1 MSLYYQTLYN
11 LYLTAVWLTL
21 NYFEPGKINSKK
33 RESVH
38 PEAVC
43 NDENEVEVEGEIKI
57 RTQRYEDTLTVKT
70 VVKVGL
76 LDRGQKPPR
85 TTEILLTEDSVRAEI
100 TV

>member
-1 MSLYYQTLYN
+1 MN
-11 LYLTAVWLTL
+11 RVKLTQ
-21 NYFEPGKINSKK
+21 K

-76 LDRGQKPPR
+76 LDRGPKPPR
-85 TTEILLTEDSVRAEI
+85 TMEILLTEDSVRATAQGSKSQLVNPKSVI
-100 TV
+100 SNV

>member
-1 MSLYYQTLYN
+1 MSN
-11 LYLTAVWLTL
+11 
-21 NYFEPGKINSKK
+21 GKINWK

-70 VVKVGL
+70 IVKVGSL
-76 LDRGQKPPR
+76 Y
-85 TTEILLTEDSVRAEI
+85 
-100 TV
+100 

>member
-1 MSLYYQTLYN
+1 MKKNEKDGSVHEGVFQNCTN
-11 LYLTAVWLTL
+11 VW
-21 NYFEPGKINSKK
+21 NGKINWK

-70 VVKVGL
+70 IVKVGPLYQRFSPNKIQPFL
-76 LDRGQKPPR
+76 LLRGRFRRWTRK
-85 TTEILLTEDSVRAEI
+85 V
-100 TV
+100 

>member
-1 MSLYYQTLYN
+1 MN
-11 LYLTAVWLTL
+11 WVKLTQ
-21 NYFEPGKINSKK
+21 K

-76 LDRGQKPPR
+76 LNPESIKQLFGPVRSSMYPDRW
-85 TTEILLTEDSVRAEI
+85 S
-100 TV
+100 

>member
-1 MSLYYQTLYN
+1 MSN
-11 LYLTAVWLTL
+11 
-21 NYFEPGKINSKK
+21 GKINWK

-70 VVKVGL
+70 IVKVGSL
-76 LDRGQKPPR
+76 YQLFSPN
-85 TTEILLTEDSVRAEI
+85 EIND
-100 TV
+100 

>member
-1 MSLYYQTLYN
+1 MN
-11 LYLTAVWLTL
+11 RVKLTQ
-21 NYFEPGKINSKK
+21 K

-76 LDRGQKPPR
+76 LERGRKRPR
-85 TTEILLTEDSVRAEI
+85 TMGIMLRS
-100 TV
+100 